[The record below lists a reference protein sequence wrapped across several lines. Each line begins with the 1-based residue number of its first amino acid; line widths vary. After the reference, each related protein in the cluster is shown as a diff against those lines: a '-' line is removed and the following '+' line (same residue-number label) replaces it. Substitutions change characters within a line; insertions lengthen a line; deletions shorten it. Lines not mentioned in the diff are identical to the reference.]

1 MIYIVECAD
10 QTFYTGWTTDL
21 KRRLKMHN
29 AGRGAKYTRS
39 RIPVR
44 LVYVE
49 DQPSRAAAMQR
60 ELEIKRLR
68 RAQKLKL
75 IRRFQANHPSNS
87 DCYLLL

>member
-75 IRRFQANHPSNS
+75 ISRFQAKTPIK
-87 DCYLLL
+87 